1 MQQSPT
7 PLRARP
13 PVHAV
18 PHTRSASS
26 PLPATA
32 PPPPTPLNTPC
43 HTAAFDPL
51 GLVAS
56 SSSQVPGLGSASGG
70 CKLKTAEPVSGSQV
84 YPRSVDFH
92 VDIRIWPRA
101 QQLGDEGNLLPFFGL
116 PPANP
121 AQQQDPPPGAFPQ
134 PPPPPPAGGPGQPS
148 SHGPAPPGDF
158 PHLLQLTAL
167 LAAAKHALLASSTPT
182 SATPMPP
189 TPPPPQALALHA
201 ATPTP
206 AVEDHPSASP
216 PWHPLLLSRSSA
228 SVALC
233 AQGATDRRRPRVG
246 LLLSTE
252 KPKRQSSRL
261 AAKAVQLKAL
271 QNALLPCSSSLRATV
286 KKKGMMNHSKLP
298 ISVADLRKMVAAA
311 GLGEAPMDAGAPVP
325 AVVP

>member
-1 MQQSPT
+1 M
-7 PLRARP
+7 
-13 PVHAV
+13 
-18 PHTRSASS
+18 
-26 PLPATA
+26 
-32 PPPPTPLNTPC
+32 
-43 HTAAFDPL
+43 
-51 GLVAS
+51 
-56 SSSQVPGLGSASGG
+56 GSASGG

-101 QQLGDEGNLLPFFGL
+101 QQLGDEGNFLPFFGL

-158 PHLLQLTAL
+158 PHLLQLAAL

-189 TPPPPQALALHA
+189 TPPPPQALALHTA
-201 ATPTP
+201 PSTP
-206 AVEDHPSASP
+206 AVEDHPPAPPHSP
-216 PWHPLLLSRSSA
+216 VDSLQRGR
-228 SVALC
+228 
-233 AQGATDRRRPRVG
+233 GAVRRGRRPRVG

-261 AAKAVQLKAL
+261 AAKATGMFVDATDKAVQLKAL